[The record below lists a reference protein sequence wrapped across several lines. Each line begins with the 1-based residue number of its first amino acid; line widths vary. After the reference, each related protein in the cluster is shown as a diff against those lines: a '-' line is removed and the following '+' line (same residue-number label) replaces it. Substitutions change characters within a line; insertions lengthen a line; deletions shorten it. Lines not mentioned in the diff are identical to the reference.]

1 MPEIASNPPLMKKML
16 FILGVIACMSFASC
30 EAFTELQQTGE
41 IKKKPIRTSTVS
53 EAGMEES
60 ILDLINQYRKS
71 KGLGILKM
79 HTAISEESRKH
90 SSDMANNKVP
100 FSHDGFNTRAK
111 RIEEKIHGVRSVAEN
126 VAYGQRSA
134 KEVVED
140 WIKSPGHKMNIE
152 GNYTQ
157 TGIGIAA
164 NKKGV
169 LYYTQI
175 FVR

>member
-1 MPEIASNPPLMKKML
+1 MKKML
-16 FILGVIACMSFASC
+16 FLFGLIASLSLASC

-41 IKKKPIRTSTVS
+41 IKPKTVS
-53 EAGMEES
+53 SASSSQASMEES
-60 ILDLINQYRKS
+60 ILELINKYRKS

-79 HTAISEESRKH
+79 HVAISDESKKH
-90 SSDMANNKVP
+90 SANMANNKVP
-100 FSHDGFNTRAK
+100 FSHEGFNSRAK
-111 RIEEKIHGVRSVAEN
+111 KLETKIPGMKSVAEN

-152 GNYTQ
+152 WNYTQ

>member
-1 MPEIASNPPLMKKML
+1 
-16 FILGVIACMSFASC
+16 
-30 EAFTELQQTGE
+30 
-41 IKKKPIRTSTVS
+41 
-53 EAGMEES
+53 MEES
-60 ILDLINQYRKS
+60 ILELVNKYRKS
-71 KGLGILKM
+71 KGLGSLKM
-79 HTAISEESRKH
+79 HVAISEESRKH
-90 SSDMANNKVP
+90 SVDMANNKVP
-100 FSHDGFNTRAK
+100 FSHEGFNTRAK
-111 RIEEKIHGVRSVAEN
+111 RLETKISGLRSVAEN
-126 VAYGQRSA
+126 VAYGQISA

>member
-1 MPEIASNPPLMKKML
+1 MLILFGLSASVTLT
-16 FILGVIACMSFASC
+16 SC
-30 EAFTELQQTGE
+30 EAFTELRQTGE
-41 IKKKPIRTSTVS
+41 IKTRSVSTSASSEVS
-53 EAGMEES
+53 MEES
-60 ILDLINQYRKS
+60 ILELINKYRAS
-71 KGLGILKM
+71 KGLGKLKM
-79 HTAISEESRKH
+79 HSAITEESYKH

-111 RIEEKIHGVRSVAEN
+111 RLGEKINGLKSVAEN

-169 LYYTQI
+169 LYYTQM

>member
-1 MPEIASNPPLMKKML
+1 ML
-16 FILGVIACMSFASC
+16 FFLCLITSFTFTSC

-41 IKKKPIRTSTVS
+41 IKPKTAPTPKSADLS
-53 EAGMEES
+53 MEES
-60 ILDLINQYRKS
+60 ILELINQYRKS
-71 KGLGILKM
+71 KGLGSLKM
-79 HTAISEESRKH
+79 HIAISEESKKH
-90 SSDMANNKVP
+90 SADMANNKVP
-100 FSHDGFNTRAK
+100 FSHDGFNSRAK
-111 RIEEKIHGVRSVAEN
+111 RLETKITGLRSVAEN